1 MRRAAVIA
9 LALVAGGCGGATQR
23 AGDTATPTARPGAAT
38 ASPGAATATPASPA
52 AAPQISAADRPACA
66 VLYARLQRVTVALT
80 SGSELLAQSE
90 NEHDL
95 GERIAT
101 QRQQLE
107 RSARLLDAGVVPK
120 SLAPTNRQ
128 LVAALRDF
136 ARDFQ
141 RAEAPAKRGNLQGAV
156 AAMTDQ
162 AVVDRVLAATQTIE
176 TACGP
181 G

>member
-1 MRRAAVIA
+1 MRRTAAIA
-9 LALVAGGCGGATQR
+9 LALVASGCGGTTQGGAT
-23 AGDTATPTARPGAAT
+23 TPTASAPGAAT
-38 ASPGAATATPASPA
+38 PGAATPG
-52 AAPQISAADRPACA
+52 AAPRIAAADRAACA

-90 NEHDL
+90 NERDL
-95 GERIAT
+95 GERIAN

-107 RSARLLDAGVVPK
+107 RAARLLDAGVVPK
-120 SLAPTNRQ
+120 SLVSTNRR

-136 ARDFQ
+136 ARDFEH
-141 RAEAPAKRGNLQGAV
+141 AEAPARRGDLQAAV

-162 AVVDRVLAATQTIE
+162 PVVDRVLAATQAIE

-181 G
+181 